1 MSSQDDLARAVR
13 GMPIRADRRM
23 AASGCDQQNLR
34 WLAPA
39 PTLAA
44 RRGAQVQTV
53 LSEIA
58 VREITIVVA
67 DDHALFRKG
76 MVRAIAATEGLEVV
90 GEAAD
95 GTEALNLIEELEPDV
110 ALIDVRMPHL
120 DGGELARRL
129 ADRDPPLATRVVL
142 ISAAYR
148 GESAKHAPK
157 QGAAL
162 VLSKELTRDEICAEL
177 LAVVDR

>member
-1 MSSQDDLARAVR
+1 MTSRAPR
-13 GMPIRADRRM
+13 GGCRFQPIERWRERAATTKIYGGSRRH
-23 AASGCDQQNLR
+23 QR
-34 WLAPA
+34 WPA
-39 PTLAA
+39 P
-44 RRGAQVQTV
+44 GAQVQV
-53 LSEIA
+53 ILSETA
-58 VREITIVVA
+58 VKETTIVVA

-76 MVRAIAATEGLEVV
+76 MVRAIATTDGLTVV

-95 GTEALNLIEELEPDV
+95 GTEALKLIEELEPDV

-129 ADRDPPLATRVVL
+129 AERDPPLATRVVL

-148 GESAKHAPK
+148 GETAKRAPRR
-157 QGAAL
+157 GAAL

-177 LAVVDR
+177 LAVGGH